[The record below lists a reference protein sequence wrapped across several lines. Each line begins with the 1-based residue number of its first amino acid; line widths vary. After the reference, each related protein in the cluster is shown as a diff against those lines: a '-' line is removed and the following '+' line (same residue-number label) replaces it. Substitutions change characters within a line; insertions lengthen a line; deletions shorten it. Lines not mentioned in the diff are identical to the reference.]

1 MLEENMAAST
11 ASFVQMLATLCD
23 GVSDIIMGRI
33 VDKTMGRRSGLISAA
48 EHSRALH

>member
-1 MLEENMAAST
+1 MLEEKNVNT
-11 ASFVQMLATLCD
+11 RVDRDGLATLCD